1 MTLIKDMA
9 LTLEEF
15 RRDLPIAMGAMTY
28 EFDGSTVRVGNE
40 ARGITITI
48 KPLPKRVLSALLSL
62 ERSEVTI
69 SFKGYDESEKAAFM
83 QRFDRTYQR
92 GGG

>member
-15 RRDLPIAMGAMTY
+15 RRDLPIAMRGLEY
-28 EFDGSTVRVGNE
+28 EFDGSTVRAGNE
-40 ARGITITI
+40 SRGITITI

-62 ERSEVTI
+62 ERSEVAI
-69 SFKGYDESEKAAFM
+69 SFSGYDETEKTAFL